1 MFKFA
6 KVLALRHANRSAE
19 VVLAYM
25 ARMALTN
32 AAETLHPE
40 YRHMMNEQRQTYAS
54 RSCKVEYDK
63 DHDISVWNEDA
74 NTFEVTCTGQ
84 FSRLVVL
91 GVRITSGAIIEL
103 ADDSLVLVKNIVEVN
118 DATRLHGSI
127 DTDIPRF
134 VTLDNARARYT
145 SYHPK
150 MRRRA
155 PSVRSLLDLG
165 LKRGT
170 QVWLLNRQRFT
181 TWSPGNLYGD
191 NIY

>member
-1 MFKFA
+1 MFKLKFA

-40 YRHMMNEQRQTYAS
+40 YAS

-63 DHDISVWNEDA
+63 VHVISVWDENA

-84 FSRLVVL
+84 VSRLVVL

-103 ADDSLVLVKNIVEVN
+103 ADDSLVLVKDIVEMCGTAERCNYTGLLKCSVP
-118 DATRLHGSI
+118 GSI
-127 DTDIPRF
+127 DTDMPRF
-134 VTLDNARARYT
+134 VTLDN
-145 SYHPK
+145 HPK

>member
-1 MFKFA
+1 MFTIPFIRIKMF
-6 KVLALRHANRSAE
+6 RR
-19 VVLAYM
+19 
-25 ARMALTN
+25 
-32 AAETLHPE
+32 
-40 YRHMMNEQRQTYAS
+40 YAS

-63 DHDISVWNEDA
+63 VHDISVWDEDG
-74 NTFEVTCTGQ
+74 NTFEVTCAGQ

-103 ADDSLVLVKNIVEVN
+103 ADDSLVLVKDIVEVN
-118 DATRLHGSI
+118 DATRHQLRHRSGVGFIVQMCGTAERCNCTGLLKCSVPGSI
-127 DTDIPRF
+127 DTDMPRF

-150 MRRRA
+150 MHRRA